1 MKNACSTFNLKVPF
15 NILTIEKKKEKT
27 ISPELCTNMEIG
39 HNKTECSRTVKK
51 DNLKLSIFNNIE
63 DCKTPLCPSM
73 VTAVEICCV
82 EGEIQ

>member
-1 MKNACSTFNLKVPF
+1 
-15 NILTIEKKKEKT
+15 
-27 ISPELCTNMEIG
+27 MEIG